1 MIRRRRRSGSVSF
14 HLTFRVVVKALWSFG
29 LGKSCSKS
37 FQCFLVSIS
46 DVMEVPEIHI
56 HVHIHT
62 YVYIYIYIFIYLFNS
77 LFMYIHNPV
86 LI

>member
-1 MIRRRRRSGSVSF
+1 MALFSF

-29 LGKSCSKS
+29 LGKELFRSP

-62 YVYIYIYIFIYLFNS
+62 YVYYIYIHIYIFI
-77 LFMYIHNPV
+77 
-86 LI
+86 